1 MYKVTLLTLILAKVL
16 QSEYRNIYM
25 NMISEEECTFVQS
38 QWCGWYSH
46 WVTLEIINIVS
57 SLAGAAVS
65 ESLWSGDSEQGW
77 SSNWST
83 QLLIVT
89 ATAAAP
95 LNSTINNCYGKA
107 VCVVTSW
114 SSRLSECHQRFSD
127 SDDPRNSSF
136 MIMKCHS
143 FVKSD
148 YFISFYLDGSGYYSS
163 SSIQLKITN
172 NSCILL

>member
-16 QSEYRNIYM
+16 QSEYWNIYM

-57 SLAGAAVS
+57 SLARAAVS

-83 QLLIVT
+83 QLLIVS

-95 LNSTINNCYGKA
+95 LTPLSTIVMGKLFVLLHPDQA
-107 VCVVTSW
+107 GSVSVIKDSVIVMIQETLASW
-114 SSRLSECHQRFSD
+114 LWSVIPLLKVIILYHFILMDQDITHHHTYNSRSLTTH
-127 SDDPRNSSF
+127 
-136 MIMKCHS
+136 
-143 FVKSD
+143 V
-148 YFISFYLDGSGYYSS
+148 
-163 SSIQLKITN
+163 
-172 NSCILL
+172 SC